1 MIQFIIAGTNG
12 RDDKVTLW
20 RTGEY
25 MYLLEVGK
33 NKLRFY
39 ETDYF
44 EAIEFF
50 NVAIANYQEEAV

>member
-12 RDDKVTLW
+12 KDEKVTLW

-39 ETDYF
+39 ETDYL
-44 EAIEFF
+44 EAIEDF
-50 NVAIANYQEEAV
+50 NNACMNYQEA